1 MAGGSGATES
11 DPQRHRDGPEVS
23 TGGAAPEPPHSGW
36 GGPYRGPMTDDAD
49 GDTAESPSDTAA
61 DPLRESSLPAGWRLW
76 SDADDRTVLVYR
88 PDVFDGGEFPAPCLP
103 TIYVTHGRRNR
114 RPGVE
119 RSARPG
125 ASWVV
130 TLYLEPDVSAPED
143 LYDSRSAAL
152 AGARDLADRF
162 ARGHVDHHG
171 LYQVPRDAY
180 LAKLDELTG

>member
-1 MAGGSGATES
+1 MDDRVADGEPDVDGVGA
-11 DPQRHRDGPEVS
+11 
-23 TGGAAPEPPHSGW
+23 
-36 GGPYRGPMTDDAD
+36 DAD
-49 GDTAESPSDTAA
+49 GTDTADPTPLA
-61 DPLRESSLPAGWRLW
+61 DLPDGWRVW
-76 SDADDRTVLVYR
+76 SDDEERTVLAYR

-162 ARGHVDHHG
+162 ARGDVDHHG

>member
-1 MAGGSGATES
+1 
-11 DPQRHRDGPEVS
+11 
-23 TGGAAPEPPHSGW
+23 
-36 GGPYRGPMTDDAD
+36 MTDDVDGDAAD
-49 GDTAESPSDTAA
+49 GSAGTDRAHE
-61 DPLRESSLPAGWRLW
+61 PLPTGWRTW

-130 TLYLEPDVSAPED
+130 TLYLEPDVSAPEE
-143 LYDSRSAAL
+143 LYDSRAAAL
-152 AGARDLADRF
+152 TGARDLADRF
-162 ARGHVDHHG
+162 ARGEVDYHD

>member
-1 MAGGSGATES
+1 
-11 DPQRHRDGPEVS
+11 
-23 TGGAAPEPPHSGW
+23 
-36 GGPYRGPMTDDAD
+36 MTDDVD
-49 GDTAESPSDTAA
+49 GDAGDGSAGDDRAHE
-61 DPLRESSLPAGWRLW
+61 PLPTGWRTW
-76 SDADDRTVLVYR
+76 SDNDDRTVLVYR

-130 TLYLEPDVSAPED
+130 TLYLEPDVSAPEE
-143 LYDSRSAAL
+143 LYDSRAAAL
-152 AGARDLADRF
+152 AGAGDLADRF
-162 ARGHVDHHG
+162 ARGDVDYHD
-171 LYQVPRDAY
+171 LYQVPRESY